1 MFRTSKLLVLV
12 ASLVLVLAPSI
23 SWGANAS
30 AAELTTE
37 DPIEYYKENSEY
49 FDISH
54 EGDETTVTITDSDF
68 KNLLDIK
75 GIDSSFLSEKNTLM
89 RSSSNGVT
97 KIVWHGQARNGNVD
111 IYLSKNWLNNISK
124 FGVGTATAA
133 IGALLPGKGWTIALG
148 GIGAVISG
156 GNFQHGRVF
165 VVRGFVYQ
173 YYYLQ

>member
-1 MFRTSKLLVLV
+1 MFKASKLLVLV

-23 SWGANAS
+23 SWGVNAS
-30 AAELTTE
+30 ASELTTD

-49 FDISH
+49 FDISY

-68 KNLLDIK
+68 KNLLDAK
-75 GIDSSFLSEKNTLM
+75 GIDSSFLFEKNAVM

-97 KIVWHGQARNGNVD
+97 KIVWRGQARNGNVD
-111 IYLSKNWLNNISK
+111 LYLSKNWLNNMSK
-124 FGVGTATAA
+124 FGAGAAAAAVAT
-133 IGALLPGKGWTIALG
+133 ILPGAGWSIALG

-165 VVRGFVYQ
+165 VIRGFVYQ